1 MIVYTKNIRGSGDSF
16 YSTSRGEFEKGK
28 LIVLIDE
35 GSASASEIVS
45 GAVQDHDRGLIIG
58 RRSFGKGLVQRPLTL
73 ADKSEVRLTISRYY
87 TPSGRCIQKP
97 YDDGLESYFNDLN
110 NRSQHGEL
118 LSADSIHFPDSLKFK
133 TDNGRTVYGGGGI
146 MPDIFIPL
154 DTSKYSSLY
163 NEMVRKGIVS
173 GFTMN
178 YMETHRE
185 ALKKQYPTMEDF
197 LKGFKVDDKLMDL
210 LMDYAHK
217 EGVKDSV
224 SLSFSSRMQ
233 AFMKEK
239 SKTLDSL
246 YQNYSDLEDLST
258 LQSMVEEYVKDSY
271 AESMK
276 VRNLGKVR
284 EYLAETLTF
293 EFARTLY
300 SFGEAYQ
307 ILLQTD
313 ETFLKAVDIMKNEKM
328 FRKFKVDR

>member
-1 MIVYTKNIRGSGDSF
+1 
-16 YSTSRGEFEKGK
+16 
-28 LIVLIDE
+28 
-35 GSASASEIVS
+35 
-45 GAVQDHDRGLIIG
+45 
-58 RRSFGKGLVQRPLTL
+58 
-73 ADKSEVRLTISRYY
+73 
-87 TPSGRCIQKP
+87 
-97 YDDGLESYFNDLN
+97 
-110 NRSQHGEL
+110 
-118 LSADSIHFPDSLKFK
+118 
-133 TDNGRTVYGGGGI
+133 
-146 MPDIFIPL
+146 
-154 DTSKYSSLY
+154 
-163 NEMVRKGIVS
+163 
-173 GFTMN
+173 
-178 YMETHRE
+178 
-185 ALKKQYPTMEDF
+185 
-197 LKGFKVDDKLMDL
+197 
-210 LMDYAHK
+210 
-217 EGVKDSV
+217 
-224 SLSFSSRMQ
+224 MQ

-246 YQNYSDLEDLST
+246 YQNFSDLEDLST